1 MQLTRIL
8 HNCTT
13 TLWIWCVC
21 SLSAATVSAQ
31 LTFAR
36 GCPYSE
42 ACADHQL
49 PHLALPTPCLHP
61 WAFMSHI
68 MENPWKSA
76 TREANAKPIQDMI
89 FQKVRLILR
98 PNKSLSQAPVSRS
111 NVKSCSF
118 GMLIKK
124 CSTLL
129 FWFRIIFFRS
139 KHLKDLIILT
149 CFNEKDIQKY
159 HREEWNE
166 SGWVLPCAVQ
176 VSPCKKWKAP
186 PRTKSE
192 GSLGSCRLDITKV
205 KGQATH
211 KENHK
216 FSMTAKVSDSNP
228 ERLFMNVYDTT
239 AYNCLHH
246 PETTALHLTWNLPM
260 S

>member
-13 TLWIWCVC
+13 TLWIWCIC

-61 WAFMSHI
+61 WACMSHI

-76 TREANAKPIQDMI
+76 TREANAKPIKDMI

-139 KHLKDLIILT
+139 KHLKDFDN
-149 CFNEKDIQKY
+149 FNM
-159 HREEWNE
+159 
-166 SGWVLPCAVQ
+166 LM
-176 VSPCKKWKAP
+176 KKISKN
-186 PRTKSE
+186 TTEKSE
-192 GSLGSCRLDITKV
+192 MNRAGYSHVLSKFLHARNGKHHQEQSRRAALAAAFGHH
-205 KGQATH
+205 KGQEASH
-211 KENHK
+211 SQRKSQIQHDRK
-216 FSMTAKVSDSNP
+216 SKWF
-228 ERLFMNVYDTT
+228 
-239 AYNCLHH
+239 
-246 PETTALHLTWNLPM
+246 
-260 S
+260 